1 MGNIM
6 EKGNWQNKWMGDMVM
21 GKCEGRQKNY
31 FHIQTNY
38 KHFQGGYRG
47 LQFFYVYTCNGFFSK
62 NMWVLKSWF

>member
-1 MGNIM
+1 
-6 EKGNWQNKWMGDMVM
+6 MGDMVM

-62 NMWVLKSWF
+62 NM